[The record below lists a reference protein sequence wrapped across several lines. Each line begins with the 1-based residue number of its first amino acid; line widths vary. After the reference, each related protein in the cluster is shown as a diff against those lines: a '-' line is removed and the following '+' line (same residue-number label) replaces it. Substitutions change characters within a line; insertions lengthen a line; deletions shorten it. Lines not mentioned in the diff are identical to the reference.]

1 MMLFSALAIPAVIL
15 LFISVVVLLVS
26 TNWRVSVGALGVM
39 YLSTFVLVANSWPVS
54 LAVIKLVT
62 GWMAASV
69 LGITSLNVAAGRG
82 TPRAAWPTQTAFFV
96 LASALVVASVTAF
109 APILLDWVP
118 SMEPAQ
124 AWGGLLLMGI
134 GLLHLGFSL
143 RPMRVTISLLTLL
156 AGFEIIY
163 ASVETSTLVAGL
175 LSLVNLGIALAG
187 AYLILIPTLGGENT

>member
-1 MMLFSALAIPAVIL
+1 MIFDVLAIPSVVL
-15 LFISVVVLLVS
+15 LFASVVVLLVS

-39 YLSTFVLVANSWPVS
+39 YLAAFVLVANSWPVS

-69 LGITSLNVAAGRG
+69 LGITSLNVTGGRG

-96 LASALVVASVTAF
+96 LAAGLVVAAVTTF
-109 APILLDWVP
+109 APVLLAWVP
-118 SMEPAQ
+118 GMPVPQ
-124 AWGGLLLMGI
+124 AWGGLLLMGL

-156 AGFEIIY
+156 TGFEIIY
-163 ASVETSTLVAGL
+163 AAVETSTLVAGL

-187 AYLILIPTLGGENT
+187 AYLILIPTLRGDAA

>member
-1 MMLFSALAIPAVIL
+1 MLFFTLAIPSVVM

-26 TNWRVSVGALGVM
+26 TNWRVSVAALGVM
-39 YLSTFVLVANSWPVS
+39 YLSAFVLVANSWPVS

-62 GWMAASV
+62 GLMAASV
-69 LGITSLNVAAGRG
+69 LGITSLNITAGRS
-82 TPRAAWPTQTAFFV
+82 TQRAAWPTQSAFFV
-96 LASALVVASVTAF
+96 LAAGLVVASVTTF
-109 APILLDWVP
+109 APALLDWVP

-134 GLLHLGFSL
+134 GLLHLGFSM
-143 RPMRVTISLLTLL
+143 RPMRVTFSLLTLL

-187 AYLILIPTLGGENT
+187 AYLILIPTLKGDTL